1 MNMNIETTTCISYE
15 HLDILKY
22 HAQKHNMSLRTFISC
37 LIRFAA
43 QCEKEEIQYFKQLRY
58 RPRKS
63 GSWKRLHL
71 VLYDDEYEF
80 FMDVKKLW
88 KMSLARI
95 IAFCIDNV
103 LDEFLRF
110 LSKEEEKDDYYADN
124 YRYSGYSFEVS
135 SEEEIFYYKVYWGPH
150 PEIVRKATS

>member
-1 MNMNIETTTCISYE
+1 MNIETTTCISYE
-15 HLDILKY
+15 HLDIIKY
-22 HAQKHNMSLRTFISC
+22 HAKKHKMTLRTFISC

-43 QCEKEEIQYFKQLRY
+43 QCEKGEIRYFKQLRY

-71 VLYDDEYEF
+71 VLYEDEYEF

-88 KMSLARI
+88 KMSLARV

-103 LDEFLRF
+103 LEEFLRF
-110 LSKEEEKDDYYADN
+110 LSKEEEKDDYYTDN
-124 YRYSGYSFEVS
+124 YRYSGYSFEIS
-135 SEEEIFYYKVYWGPH
+135 REEGIFYCKVYWGPH
-150 PEIVRKATS
+150 PEILRKAYM

>member
-1 MNMNIETTTCISYE
+1 MMNIETTTCISYE
-15 HLDILKY
+15 HLDVLKY
-22 HAQKHNMSLRTFISC
+22 HAQHHNMSLRTFISC
-37 LIRFAA
+37 LIQFAA

-71 VLYDDEYEF
+71 VLYEDEYEF

-88 KMSLARI
+88 KMSLARV

-103 LDEFLRF
+103 LEEFLRF
-110 LSKEEEKDDYYADN
+110 LSKEEEKEDYYTDN
-124 YRYSGYSFEVS
+124 YRYSGYSFEIS
-135 SEEEIFYYKVYWGPH
+135 IEKDIFYCKFYWGPH
-150 PEIVRKATS
+150 PDILRKATT

>member
-1 MNMNIETTTCISYE
+1 MNIETTTCISYE

-22 HAQKHNMSLRTFISC
+22 HAENHTMSLRTFISC

-43 QCEKEEIQYFKQLRY
+43 QCEKEEIQYFKQVRY
-58 RPRKS
+58 RLRRR

-71 VLYDDEYEF
+71 VLYHDEYEF

-88 KMSLARI
+88 KMSLARV

-103 LDEFLRF
+103 LEEFLRF

-124 YRYSGYSFEVS
+124 YRHSGYAFEIS
-135 SEEEIFYYKVYWGPH
+135 REEDIFYCKLFWGPH
-150 PEIVRKATS
+150 PDILRKATT

>member
-1 MNMNIETTTCISYE
+1 MNIETTTCISYE
-15 HLDILKY
+15 HLDILKF

-37 LIRFAA
+37 LISFAS
-43 QCEKEEIQYFKQLRY
+43 QFERGEIHYFKQLRY

-71 VLYDDEYEF
+71 VLYEDEYEF

-103 LDEFLRF
+103 LEEFLRF
-110 LSKEEEKDDYYADN
+110 LSKEEEKEDYYTDN

-135 SEEEIFYYKVYWGPH
+135 REEDIFYCKVYWGPH
-150 PEIVRKATS
+150 PEILRKATS

>member
-1 MNMNIETTTCISYE
+1 
-15 HLDILKY
+15 
-22 HAQKHNMSLRTFISC
+22 
-37 LIRFAA
+37 
-43 QCEKEEIQYFKQLRY
+43 
-58 RPRKS
+58 
-63 GSWKRLHL
+63 
-71 VLYDDEYEF
+71 
-80 FMDVKKLW
+80 MDVKKLW
-88 KMSLARI
+88 KMSLARV